1 MALNARHGRHFPA
14 FVLLALAVL
23 GPSHAPVVAEWL
35 AQLPGGMNADLPSI
49 YRTFQALREDGYV
62 TEEWAFGGGAPR
74 HVFRI
79 TPAGRQALSECRED
93 LKRSRDNL
101 TFFLQQLDQLDAT
114 PASAE
119 MEGTVPDV

>member
-35 AQLPGGMNADLPSI
+35 EKLPGGMNADLPSI

-62 TEEWAFGGGAPR
+62 AEEWTVGGGAPR

-79 TPAGRQALSECRED
+79 TPAGRQALYACRED
-93 LKRSRDNL
+93 LSRSRQNL
-101 TFFLQQLDQLDAT
+101 TFFLEQLDQLE
-114 PASAE
+114 ASSALSE
-119 MEGTVPDV
+119 GEGTVPHG